1 MLVLFQ
7 GFHSMVFDSINSELE
22 MRGSRWQDPED
33 GLLYFMAERKLR

>member
-22 MRGSRWQDPED
+22 MKGNTMAGPRGWTAVLHS
-33 GLLYFMAERKLR
+33 